1 MSHFCGELTFFGTIF
16 HLYVIFGVKLPLS
29 CGEKCQRKSKEV
41 TESLKGHI
49 GQLEVKENYFI
60 GFELSIGEQNSNQS
74 ELDPGQKLAE

>member
-1 MSHFCGELTFFGTIF
+1 M
-16 HLYVIFGVKLPLS
+16 K
-29 CGEKCQRKSKEV
+29 EKCQRKSKEV
-41 TESLKGHI
+41 TESLKGHS